1 MGRNKYRLGENF
13 VGILRASR
21 HEECD
26 REGTDDGYK
35 DCWINNKCPVKN
47 RYQALEAEPAW
58 LYLAVLT
65 MAESQ
70 QSQEFHKKKDI
81 LILYYFLVEGRTWSI
96 LRLEWFKDIQY
107 TWNK

>member
-35 DCWINNKCPVKN
+35 DC
-47 RYQALEAEPAW
+47 
-58 LYLAVLT
+58 
-65 MAESQ
+65 
-70 QSQEFHKKKDI
+70 
-81 LILYYFLVEGRTWSI
+81 
-96 LRLEWFKDIQY
+96 
-107 TWNK
+107 